1 MLLRTASSSA
11 HQQVLSLE
19 ASACRRLRRLRR
31 ARYGDRPLN
40 CTRDLGSQP
49 RTIPQTHIAR
59 MHASSQR
66 FHTSATRCAT
76 CVEAAA
82 AAAVAAARYEKG
94 WRERRSVCAA
104 READVGERERLRIIS
119 DRQGGSLA
127 RHRRRRGGAT
137 NGRSDAMDRR
147 RESEGVRECA
157 RARRVRRGWRV
168 ALTATG

>member
-1 MLLRTASSSA
+1 
-11 HQQVLSLE
+11 
-19 ASACRRLRRLRR
+19 
-31 ARYGDRPLN
+31 
-40 CTRDLGSQP
+40 
-49 RTIPQTHIAR
+49 

-119 DRQGGSLA
+119 DRQGGILLGIGA
-127 RHRRRRGGAT
+127 GGVERQTAGAT
-137 NGRSDAMDRR
+137 RWTGGERVRVC
-147 RESEGVRECA
+147 ESVRELDEFDE
-157 RARRVRRGWRV
+157 G
-168 ALTATG
+168 GG